1 MISRNRIGALSVIIS
16 FIAVFSILM
25 PHTGHSQIVAI
36 SIIDLRTK
44 IANHSWSFHPGDSPL
59 QKKAPLADKD
69 RDMILADMEDN
80 EAEEPGKTTAPSDE
94 INFAWAQERLTP
106 DNAAGWIRDM
116 EIQLAWTRYR
126 DSSGKRPFSDF
137 NEYVKQYGGYGWYRT
152 TFTIR
157 KDDLKKKFKSRD
169 LVLRLGKIGQ
179 ADAVYLNGRFIG
191 GTGLRSDTA
200 REEVLPDEHLYYDK
214 IRFYPVPRE
223 LVKFGEPN
231 VLAVRVFAKYAIAP
245 GLSHEKYYLASA
257 KKIERSQFWD
267 DFKKTF
273 VIVLTVLLGI
283 FYLYWQAVF
292 RENDRASIFF
302 SFTAFAMALS
312 TFMQSQIVYSIF
324 KNGLWIKKIE
334 FISIILFV
342 HLLLEFFVN
351 FTKIESRAL
360 TVINRI
366 WDALGLAAVIAV
378 IIIPDLVTTRRF
390 IMAWSVAPAAVFIYL
405 MFIIIRG
412 RKIPSMT
419 SVTIGFLGMVL
430 MMLNDV
436 LVGFQY
442 RWVLWEF
449 SMKDYAFAFFGI
461 MAAGSIVT
469 NMKKSREL
477 VEQQKKEKERLS
489 KFFSPDVIDEIL
501 GGDLS
506 LGGTEKP
513 IATLFADIVGFTS
526 FSEAQSPARVLDR
539 LNDMF
544 TRISDVIITYKAT
557 LDKYIGDCV
566 MAFWGAPKATEND
579 AYNAVACAMA
589 MQKVIQ
595 QLAKELPEGEPPF
608 KLRIGINYGPAI
620 AGYIGSH
627 ERMDYSVIGDAVNTA
642 SRIESNGTPGK
653 VAISE
658 STFLAAGGDKYIKY
672 SEVKDITVKGKAIT
686 LKVYIVEDVLP
697 LEGTGGQ

>member
-1 MISRNRIGALSVIIS
+1 MITRNRKQALTAIIS
-16 FIAVFSILM
+16 FIIAFSVLL
-25 PHTGHSQIVAI
+25 PHTGQSQIIATN
-36 SIIDLRTK
+36 IIDLRTK
-44 IANHSWSFHPGDSPL
+44 IANHPWTFHPGDSPIL
-59 QKKAPLADKD
+59 KRSPLADMARVD
-69 RDMILADMEDN
+69 LPG
-80 EAEEPGKTTAPSDE
+80 EEESSEEQVKPAIPMDE
-94 INFAWAQERLTP
+94 LRFAWAQEKLGP
-106 DNAAGWIRDM
+106 EDAVGWIRDM

-126 DSSGKRPFSDF
+126 DNSGNRPFSDF
-137 NEYVKQYGGYGWYRT
+137 DEYMKRYSGYGWYRT
-152 TFTIR
+152 TFTIQ
-157 KDDLKKKFKSRD
+157 KNDLRNKFKSRD

-179 ADAVYLNGRFIG
+179 ADAVYLNGLFIG
-191 GTGLRSDTA
+191 GTGLRADTE
-200 REEVLPDEHLYYDK
+200 REKILPDKRLYYDK

-223 LVKFGEPN
+223 IIKFGEPN
-231 VLAVRVFAKYAIAP
+231 VLAVRVFARYAIAP
-245 GLSHEKYYLASA
+245 GLSHDKYYLASA

-273 VIVLTVLLGI
+273 IIVLTVMLGI
-283 FYLYWQAVF
+283 FYIYWQIVF

-351 FTKIESRAL
+351 FTKIESKAL
-360 TVINRI
+360 KVINRI

-378 IIIPDLVTTRRF
+378 IVIPDLITTRRF
-390 IMAWSVAPAAVFIYL
+390 IMAWSAAPAAVFLYL
-405 MFIIIRG
+405 VYIIIRG

-419 SVTIGFLGMVL
+419 SVTIGFMGMVL

-449 SMKDYAFAFFGI
+449 SLKDYAFAFFGI

-477 VEQQKKEKERLS
+477 IEQQKKEKERLS
-489 KFFSPDVIDEIL
+489 KFFSPDVIEEIL
-501 GGDLS
+501 GGDVS

-526 FSEAQSPARVLDR
+526 FSEKQSPGKVLGR

-544 TRISDVIITYKAT
+544 TRMATIISSYRAT

-566 MAFWGAPKATEND
+566 MAFWGAPKATDND
-579 AYNAVACAMA
+579 AYNAVSCAMA
-589 MQKVIQ
+589 MQREMEE
-595 QLAKELPEGEPPF
+595 LAKDLLPDEPPF

-627 ERMDYSVIGDAVNTA
+627 DRMDYSVIGDAVNTA
-642 SRIESNGTPGK
+642 SRIESNGIPGK

-658 STFLAAGGDKYIKY
+658 STFIAAGGEKFIRF
-672 SEVKDITVKGKAIT
+672 SETREITVKGKT
-686 LKVYIVEDVLP
+686 VPLKIYIVDEVLP
-697 LEGTGGQ
+697 MS

>member
-1 MISRNRIGALSVIIS
+1 MITANRIQTLSAVAAC
-16 FIAVFSILM
+16 IAAFSVLL

-44 IANHSWSFHPGDSPL
+44 IANHRWSFHPGDSPV
-59 QKKAPLADKD
+59 QERAPAGEKD
-69 RDMILADMEDN
+69 REGFLPDGEDG
-80 EAEEPGKTTAPSDE
+80 EGVDDHGRSRAPADE
-94 INFAWAQERLTP
+94 ISFAWARERLTP
-106 DNAAGWIRDM
+106 GNTPGWIQDM
-116 EIQLAWTRYR
+116 QIQLAWTRYR
-126 DSSGKRPFSDF
+126 DSSGNRPFKDF
-137 NEYVKQYGGYGWYRT
+137 NEYLKRHRGYGWYRT
-152 TFTIR
+152 TFTIQ
-157 KDDLKKKFKSRD
+157 KEDLRKKFKSRD
-169 LVLRLGKIGQ
+169 LVLRLGRIGQ

-191 GTGLRSDTA
+191 GTGLRPDTA
-200 REEVLPDEHLYYDK
+200 REEMIPDERLYYDK
-214 IRFYPVPRE
+214 TRFYPLPRE
-223 LVKFGEPN
+223 ILKFGEPN
-231 VLAVRVFAKYAIAP
+231 VLAVRVFSKYPISP
-245 GLSHEKYYLASA
+245 GLSHEKYYIASA

-267 DFKKTF
+267 DFKKAF

-283 FYLYWQAVF
+283 FYIYWQILF

-302 SFTAFAMALS
+302 AFTAFAMALS

-351 FTKIESRAL
+351 FTRLESKAL
-360 TVINRI
+360 SVINRI
-366 WDALGLAAVIAV
+366 WDGLGLAAVIAV
-378 IIIPDLVTTRRF
+378 IVIPDLLTTRRF
-390 IMAWSVAPAAVFIYL
+390 IMAWSAAPAAVFLYL
-405 MFIIIRG
+405 VYIIIKG
-412 RKIPSMT
+412 RNIPSMT

-449 SMKDYAFAFFGI
+449 SLKDYAFAFFGI

-477 VEQQKKEKERLS
+477 IERQRKEKDRLS
-489 KFFSPDVIDEIL
+489 KFFSPDVIEEIL
-501 GGDLS
+501 GGELS

-526 FSEAQSPARVLDR
+526 FSESQSPARVLDR

-544 TRISDVIITYKAT
+544 TRISNVIITYKAT

-566 MAFWGAPKATEND
+566 MAFWGAPRATEND

-595 QLAKELPEGEPPF
+595 DLARGLPEGEMPF

-642 SRIESNGTPGK
+642 SRIESNGIPGK

-658 STFLAAGGDKYIKY
+658 STFLAAGGDRYIRY
-672 SEVKDITVKGKAIT
+672 SEVKEITVKGKSVP
-686 LKVYIVEDVLP
+686 LKVYIVEEVLP
-697 LEGTGGQ
+697 L